1 MASLLFCVV
10 DNPRGTAGRRFFSAR
25 SPTRTVLIWFSS
37 LCSLEGVFRC
47 HGGELP
53 FFLCRGRSQTGPQ
66 LRTSYHLFGQT
77 RRSRGTAPAEI
88 FANPGP
94 SGPVG
99 IQTRHSDFA
108 RRKFSIDTQVRVP
121 RNGVR
126 GKATMSTKCSSG
138 AVPGDPLVSFPS
150 LGKKLAAG
158 AAKSLRIQQTQSK
171 ICPLIRPSVRTG
183 APSPWGEG
191 LWRKGGKIPP
201 A

>member
-1 MASLLFCVV
+1 MGRGGPWGSRQNTHRERLL
-10 DNPRGTAGRRFFSAR
+10 GKA
-25 SPTRTVLIWFSS
+25 
-37 LCSLEGVFRC
+37 
-47 HGGELP
+47 
-53 FFLCRGRSQTGPQ
+53 
-66 LRTSYHLFGQT
+66 
-77 RRSRGTAPAEI
+77 RRSCGTAPAEI

-158 AAKSLRIQQTQSK
+158 AAKSPRIQQTQSK

-183 APSPWGEG
+183 APSPQGEG
-191 LWRKGGKIPP
+191 LQAADRRISTSAVGSANSGAFIELHQS
-201 A
+201 